1 MKSESLLTETYGTKV
16 IRYQQKNPLRIERI
30 ESKPNIGKN
39 LWLTVAG
46 FFKEILLPYGYPDSV
61 STDYFEYQLWDTL
74 QAFCSTI
81 VGSFTT
87 RAILKGVGV
96 GDAEAS
102 ALSATI
108 TWIMKDGSGMI
119 GRIFF
124 AWWKGNMLDCNCKK
138 WRLFA
143 DGLNNI
149 AMLIEIGIPFY
160 SGRSMEILC
169 LTSMMKS
176 IVGIAGGA
184 TRASI
189 TNHQAKQGNMAEI
202 SAKDGT
208 QETVVNLFASFTSL
222 YLLSKISNPLY
233 ELPFIFL
240 LMILHFYFNFKA
252 VKCLTFDT
260 LNDSRIVLVLREYF
274 KNNSLNPSFINSKES
289 VILGFGLKVSDI
301 CNFKIKLGSSLRR
314 IVKLFNFQ
322 EMEQVLQLY
331 KDKPYLVISDVE
343 RKCIYVA
350 LEKKCEP
357 LEILRSYVHAV
368 MLAVATCFYN
378 NIPLKVQVI
387 RKRNYT
393 NFVARLETFM
403 KSINKNT
410 EHYKNMTPSELKLF
424 NEFVQAE
431 ITMFFVT
438 LNVNEW
444 NSNFHSLCMEQW
456 KTNWKHGSKKN
467 E

>member
-222 YLLSKISNPLY
+222 YLLSKISNPL
-233 ELPFIFL
+233 
-240 LMILHFYFNFKA
+240 
-252 VKCLTFDT
+252 
-260 LNDSRIVLVLREYF
+260 IVLVLREYF